1 MEWIVS
7 GYCRTQDQAR
17 TVLLERED
25 GQWECDCDFPGC
37 AFAESCPIGRQL
49 KEIQDG

>member
-7 GYCRTQDQAR
+7 GYCRVQDQAR

-25 GQWECDCDFPGC
+25 GQWECDCDYPDCGFSEVCTVGKQIRKIQ
-37 AFAESCPIGRQL
+37 ES
-49 KEIQDG
+49 